1 MMRRITKFFLFFL
14 VGLSLAG
21 CVLNCGGLY
30 LLHDVSNGY
39 NKRDL
44 RHWLSLQ
51 ARVEALEEAADVFH
65 PLESEA
71 EVSIPCPAETTAPE
85 PPTDDTVTPAATEND
100 TDEAAEVTP
109 PEEDL

>member
-1 MMRRITKFFLFFL
+1 MRRISKFFLFLL

-21 CVLNCGGLY
+21 TFLNFGGLY
-30 LLHDVSNGY
+30 LMNNTSDRY

-85 PPTDDTVTPAATEND
+85 PPTDDTVTPAATENA
-100 TDEAAEVTP
+100 TDEAAEVTL
-109 PEEDL
+109 PEKDS